1 MNLKSLNAQ
10 LAQVRADQAKASARL
25 GDIAAEKF
33 GIESNPAGKAATVAA
48 AEQDL
53 IENLARQELGDPC
66 DVPAAEKR
74 LADAKAQPD
83 DGIAT
88 AARLRVLDVLRQ
100 RLELEHAA
108 LHEKGLAI
116 QAEIR
121 TAEVEAL
128 RIQANEIRGDAET
141 AMETIARAE
150 SLLAAVG
157 VELNE
162 RGANYDLPALREGAV
177 AFRSRLAPNDARNQI
192 LAALAA

>member
-33 GIESNPAGKAATVAA
+33 EIESNPTGKAATVAA

-74 LADAKAQPD
+74 LADAKALPD

-100 RLELEHAA
+100 RFEADHQE

-128 RIQANEIRGDAET
+128 CIQANEIRNDIEAAFET
-141 AMETIARAE
+141 AALNEPRLIAVRELLTERGHAWTLPPVVEAAVHARVKPNVNQARAE
-150 SLLAAVG
+150 ILASLAA
-157 VELNE
+157 
-162 RGANYDLPALREGAV
+162 
-177 AFRSRLAPNDARNQI
+177 
-192 LAALAA
+192 

>member
-25 GDIAAEKF
+25 GDIAAERF
-33 GIESNPAGKAATVAA
+33 DIESNPAGKAATVAA

-88 AARLRVLDVLRQ
+88 AARLRVLDVLKARF
-100 RLELEHAA
+100 ETEHAA

-128 RIQANEIRGDAET
+128 NDLANELRNEAKT
-141 AMETIARAE
+141 AMETVARSDSLLIAVRVELNARGANFTLPQLSEIAVAAAATLTPNQARAE
-150 SLLAAVG
+150 I
-157 VELNE
+157 
-162 RGANYDLPALREGAV
+162 AL
-177 AFRSRLAPNDARNQI
+177 
-192 LAALAA
+192 ALAA